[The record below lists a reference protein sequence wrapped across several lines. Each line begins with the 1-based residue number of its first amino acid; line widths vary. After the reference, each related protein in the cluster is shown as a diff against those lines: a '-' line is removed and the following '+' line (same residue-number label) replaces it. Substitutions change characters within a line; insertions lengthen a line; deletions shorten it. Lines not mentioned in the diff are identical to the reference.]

1 MEDEGF
7 VDDDFIEEMAWEYVA
22 QHGRASIAVL
32 RKQIETTETVGDRLS
47 AQMWRAVAERVE
59 AIVGSY

>member
-7 VDDDFIEEMAWEYVA
+7 VDDDFIEEMAWEHVA

-32 RKQIETTETVGDRLS
+32 RKQIEITEIVGDRLS

>member
-7 VDDDFIEEMAWEYVA
+7 SMTTSIEEMAWEYVA
-22 QHGRASIAVL
+22 QHGRASIAV
-32 RKQIETTETVGDRLS
+32 RKRIETTEIAGDRLS

>member
-1 MEDEGF
+1 
-7 VDDDFIEEMAWEYVA
+7 MAWEYVA

-32 RKQIETTETVGDRLS
+32 RKQIETTETVGDRS
-47 AQMWRAVAERVE
+47 ERVE